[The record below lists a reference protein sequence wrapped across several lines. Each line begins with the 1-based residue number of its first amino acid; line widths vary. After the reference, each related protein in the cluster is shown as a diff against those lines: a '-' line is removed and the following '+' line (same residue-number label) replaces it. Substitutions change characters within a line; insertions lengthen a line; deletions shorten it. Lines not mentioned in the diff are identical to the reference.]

1 MEMKICLK
9 LWQFDKG
16 NKVIKIME
24 ALETMLFSNFALIS
38 SFFLQELLKRMLTT
52 KNLLNNSQ

>member
-9 LWQFDKG
+9 LWQLDKG

-38 SFFLQELLKRMLTT
+38 SFFLQELLKIMLTT

>member
-1 MEMKICLK
+1 MEMKIYLK

-52 KNLLNNSQ
+52 ENLLNNSQ

>member
-38 SFFLQELLKRMLTT
+38 SFFLQELLKIMLTT

>member
-1 MEMKICLK
+1 MEMKIYLK